1 MLALWESFI
10 PKPKM
15 WVCLSDKRCTSIAS
29 HHWCLISKSWSQ
41 WFSCH
46 LPTENE
52 ERFH

>member
-1 MLALWESFI
+1 MTHSQKNIKL
-10 PKPKM
+10 
-15 WVCLSDKRCTSIAS
+15 
-29 HHWCLISKSWSQ
+29 SKSWSQ